1 MATAQT
7 KQGGET
13 LLKNSPAFSG
23 FSVKDIPN
31 AKAFYGGTLGLEVIE
46 DKAMNILTLKLKGGN
61 NVFLYPKPNH
71 SPATF
76 TVLNFPVDDID
87 KAVDELV
94 LLGITFVQ
102 YPDLNT
108 DKKGISRGDGGNKGP
123 AGIAWFKDPAGN
135 ILSIIQEK

>member
-23 FSVKDIPN
+23 FSVKDIPT
-31 AKAFYGGTLGLEVIE
+31 AKAFYGGTLGLEVVE

-61 NVFLYPKPNH
+61 NIFLYPKPNH

-76 TVLNFPVDDID
+76 TVLNFPVDKID

-94 LLGITFVQ
+94 TLGITFEQ

-108 DKKGISRGDGGNKGP
+108 DKKGISRGDGGSKGP